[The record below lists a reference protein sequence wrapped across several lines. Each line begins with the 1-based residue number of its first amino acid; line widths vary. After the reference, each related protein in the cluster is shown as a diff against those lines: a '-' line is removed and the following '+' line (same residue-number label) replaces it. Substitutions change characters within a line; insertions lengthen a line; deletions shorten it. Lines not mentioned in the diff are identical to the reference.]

1 MMASVAKELFTRR
14 FWMDVEERAFYSDD
28 WIREVGIMG
37 VHTMEEAENLLSQY
51 RRVRITIPEIAD
63 YLTQDYKIHL
73 IDHGDASH
81 MFSLVNTHL
90 SNWLDVVNNLAY
102 VSTIPPIEDFEAL
115 DLVAEKL
122 FPYRKADTAMAG
134 ILELF
139 KGSIGTS
146 TAMDL
151 KNGIYKPYAPLLFKY
166 CQLVWG

>member
-1 MMASVAKELFTRR
+1 MASVAKELFSRR

-37 VHTMEEAENLLSQY
+37 VHSMEEAEKLMSQY
-51 RRVRITIPEIAD
+51 RRVRITIPEIAE
-63 YLTQDYKIHL
+63 YLTADIKIHL
-73 IDHGDASH
+73 IEHKDAPV
-81 MFSLVNTHL
+81 MFNLVNTHL
-90 SNWLDVVNNLAY
+90 SNWLDIVNNLAY

-122 FPYRKADTAMAG
+122 YPYRKADLALSG

-139 KGSIGTS
+139 RGSIS
-146 TAMDL
+146 TTAAIDL

>member
-1 MMASVAKELFTRR
+1 MASVAKELFSRR

-28 WIREVGIMG
+28 WIREVGVMG
-37 VHTMEEAENLLSQY
+37 VHSMEEAENLMSQY
-51 RRVRITIPEIAD
+51 RRVRITIPEIAE
-63 YLTQDYKIHL
+63 YLTADIKIHL
-73 IDHGDASH
+73 IEHKDAPV
-81 MFSLVNTHL
+81 MFNLVNTHL
-90 SNWLDVVNNLAY
+90 SNWLDIVNNLAY

-122 FPYRKADTAMAG
+122 YPYRKADLALSG

-139 KGSIGTS
+139 RGSIS
-146 TAMDL
+146 TTAAIDL